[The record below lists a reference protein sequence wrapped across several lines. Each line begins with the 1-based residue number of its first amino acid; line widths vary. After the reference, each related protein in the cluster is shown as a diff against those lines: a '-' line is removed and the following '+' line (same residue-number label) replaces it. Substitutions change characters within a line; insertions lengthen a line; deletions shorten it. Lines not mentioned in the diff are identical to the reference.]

1 MGMQELSG
9 WWSDPPLDRFC
20 VTLYTYVHTHT
31 YTHGDTDWFYCEN
44 LHVSYF
50 PMKPS
55 EIKEIFKWFLYP
67 TRSCRKFPTWLCV
80 ASPSGGS
87 DPIPSPGQWVQKPAL
102 PQLWHMSHS
111 SSSNSVPGLGTSKG
125 PRCGQKRKKAEKNLN
140 VLCQK
145 WAGGGTQKERVM
157 AERFIA
163 GVFRNP
169 LKLESRTPIRC
180 LDSN

>member
-9 WWSDPPLDRFC
+9 WCSDPPLDRFC

-102 PQLWHMSHS
+102 PQLCIRHTAPARTQSLAWE
-111 SSSNSVPGLGTSKG
+111 L
-125 PRCGQKRKKAEKNLN
+125 PRGQGVAKKERR
-140 VLCQK
+140 QK
-145 WAGGGTQKERVM
+145 KIWMYYVRRGGGRTQKERVM